1 MDFLFT
7 ETGFVL
13 DGEGTFSNDNLY
25 DLCFMPLERGASAT
39 EMFLKLVADGF
50 LSALMSSTGLE
61 LERDKVEPDFDRSS
75 LEEIASQ
82 VPFAI
87 GSGFVDWKWVRRQ
100 MNALLEIYRKEIA
113 SFSGS
118 VDLYLRNRDST
129 LSMPTRIYFHLVINP
144 NGESPFA
151 FMATYTTAD
160 GEGGVHHYPLRYA
173 LSQYGDN
180 LEAFSALIAPVSRL
194 SRSSDFIRSL
204 VENGEIFHPLNFTQE
219 EADRF
224 LHEVDMYQEAG
235 IVCRIPD
242 FWKRRGWSTSVSVT
256 VGRPVLTLGTI
267 LAIRPALVYEGV
279 PVTREEIAELLK
291 STSGLAF
298 LKGRWVE
305 VDKDRLK
312 ALLETGDLF
321 GEQMSAANL
330 VRYSAGIDKAAVK
343 ISFPQRNWLA
353 KTLESIAGSCS
364 LPEDFN
370 ATLRPYQVEGYR
382 YLEGMH
388 KLGLGVC
395 LADDMGLGKTVQVL
409 SHLEKM
415 REERRDARV
424 LLVVPSSLI
433 GNWESEMAKFAPSIS
448 YDIYHGSARCLQ
460 KCWLTITT
468 YGIAAR
474 DENLTAMEWDEI
486 ILDEAQYIKNP
497 STKASKALRAMK
509 RKHSVILTG
518 TPIENNLMN
527 LWSLMDWANE
537 GLLGTKTGFAKYA
550 KDIDLGSMSRLK
562 AAIAPFIL
570 RRLKSDKSIINDLPD
585 KIETTISA
593 SLTKSQLVLY
603 NSVVSQTEEVIT
615 GKDEAQAKGLVLSAI
630 LKLKQICNHPDQYNG
645 LDGYRS
651 ADSGKFELLR
661 ELCSTIAENR
671 ESVLVFTQFR
681 EIIPAL
687 DSLLASVF
695 GREGL
700 VIDGSVSASKR
711 TQLVRAFQNGNAP
724 YMVLSLRAAGVGLN
738 LTKARNVIHFDRWW
752 NPAVENQATDRA
764 YRIGQKHKVVVYKFV
779 TRDTVEEKIDEMIR
793 LKSSLADSILGDL
806 SSDILTKL
814 SAKEIVQAM
823 KFTGGAR

>member
-1 MDFLFT
+1 M
-7 ETGFVL
+7 
-13 DGEGTFSNDNLY
+13 
-25 DLCFMPLERGASAT
+25 
-39 EMFLKLVADGF
+39 
-50 LSALMSSTGLE
+50 
-61 LERDKVEPDFDRSS
+61 
-75 LEEIASQ
+75 
-82 VPFAI
+82 
-87 GSGFVDWKWVRRQ
+87 
-100 MNALLEIYRKEIA
+100 
-113 SFSGS
+113 
-118 VDLYLRNRDST
+118 
-129 LSMPTRIYFHLVINP
+129 
-144 NGESPFA
+144 
-151 FMATYTTAD
+151 
-160 GEGGVHHYPLRYA
+160 
-173 LSQYGDN
+173 
-180 LEAFSALIAPVSRL
+180 
-194 SRSSDFIRSL
+194 
-204 VENGEIFHPLNFTQE
+204 
-219 EADRF
+219 
-224 LHEVDMYQEAG
+224 
-235 IVCRIPD
+235 
-242 FWKRRGWSTSVSVT
+242 
-256 VGRPVLTLGTI
+256 
-267 LAIRPALVYEGV
+267 
-279 PVTREEIAELLK
+279 
-291 STSGLAF
+291 
-298 LKGRWVE
+298 
-305 VDKDRLK
+305 
-312 ALLETGDLF
+312 
-321 GEQMSAANL
+321 
-330 VRYSAGIDKAAVK
+330 
-343 ISFPQRNWLA
+343 
-353 KTLESIAGSCS
+353 
-364 LPEDFN
+364 
-370 ATLRPYQVEGYR
+370 
-382 YLEGMH
+382 EGMH

-415 REERRDARV
+415 REERGDARV

-562 AAIAPFIL
+562 ASIAPFIL

-603 NSVVSQTEEVIT
+603 NSVVSQTEEAIT

-651 ADSGKFELLR
+651 AGSGKFELLR

-711 TQLVRAFQNGNAP
+711 TQLVRSFQNGNAP

-764 YRIGQKHKVVVYKFV
+764 YRIGQKHKVMVYKFV